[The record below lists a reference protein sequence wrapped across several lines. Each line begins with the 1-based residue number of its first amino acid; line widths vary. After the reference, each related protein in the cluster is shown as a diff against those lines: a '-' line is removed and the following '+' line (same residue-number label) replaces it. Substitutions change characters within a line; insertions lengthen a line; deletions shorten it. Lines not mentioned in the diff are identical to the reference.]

1 MFCRSERAQ
10 TGNGVPVSR
19 GQVPFEA
26 GQLGH
31 GMVVASVPFRP
42 HPWRRPGTE
51 RLAAAHSRRCSV
63 ARRLEISHLGH
74 DPCTRS
80 GGLSTEPGTNRHGDA
95 GIGPLQ
101 QTIHRVSWVMLDC
114 RQRTKSSSGTAT
126 GSHPRCHLASG
137 SRHTGSVRGKS
148 GTETRRAVAR
158 WLGYL
163 GRFFNTCQRLA
174 SAASHATRFCDGGFF
189 RATARAAPALPSTT
203 SWLYLARA
211 SATCCPGWYPCAATS
226 RP

>member
-1 MFCRSERAQ
+1 MPSTGLKPASACRFVGGRA
-10 TGNGVPVSR
+10 
-19 GQVPFEA
+19 
-26 GQLGH
+26 L
-31 GMVVASVPFRP
+31 
-42 HPWRRPGTE
+42 TE
-51 RLAAAHSRRCSV
+51 RLWAAAQPGHSQRSVPAAPQVAAQNGTIGDACST
-63 ARRLEISHLGH
+63 ARGGIFSYLGH
-74 DPCTRS
+74 DPCSRS

-101 QTIHRVSWVMLDC
+101 QIIHRVSWVMLDC

-174 SAASHATRFCDGGFF
+174 SATSHATRLCDGGFF